1 MPILRVNAGPEGLC
15 LDRSPAAPASA
26 LRSAA
31 RGTGPIIILIHGF
44 KYDPTCPRHSPHSR
58 IFAHRTHPD
67 KPGDVAWLRHLGFGI
82 GDADEGLAIAFGW
95 RARGHIWAAH
105 ASAKAAGRQLADMI
119 TDLHRH
125 APTRPIHVM
134 THSMGS
140 EVIFEAL
147 RTLPAHS
154 IRRIVTITGASYAS
168 SATAALQSRAGCA
181 AELIN
186 ITSRENDLF
195 DFMYERL
202 IAPPVP
208 FDRAMGCGFDLP
220 NAVTIQLDCAH
231 TLARL
236 SRFGGHV
243 APARA
248 RVCHWSGY
256 TRPGALRFYAHC
268 LRTPKATPLAALQH
282 AVPADPAPRWSRLFA
297 RPDLGT
303 PLPMAQ
309 KPAS

>member
-15 LDRSPAAPASA
+15 LDRSPAAPSSA

-44 KYDPTCPRHSPHSR
+44 KYDPTCLRHSPHTR
-58 IFAHRTHPD
+58 IFAQRTHPD
-67 KPGDVAWLRHLGFGI
+67 KPGDVAWLRHLGFGT
-82 GDADEGLAIAFGW
+82 GDPGEGLAIAFGW
-95 RARGHIWAAH
+95 RARGNIWAAH
-105 ASAKAAGRQLADMI
+105 ASARAAGRQLADMVA
-119 TDLHRH
+119 DLHRH

-154 IRRIVTITGASYAS
+154 IQRIVTITGASYIS
-168 SATAALQSRAGCA
+168 SAVTALQSSAGRL

-195 DFMYERL
+195 DFIYERL
-202 IAPPVP
+202 IAPPAP
-208 FDRAMGCGFDLP
+208 LDRAIGGGLDLP
-220 NAVTIQLDCAH
+220 NTVTIQLDCAH
-231 TLARL
+231 TLAQL
-236 SRFGGHV
+236 TCFGGHV
-243 APARA
+243 APAKA

-256 TRPGALRFYAHC
+256 TRPGALRFYTHC
-268 LRTPKATPLAALQH
+268 LRAPGATPLAALQ
-282 AVPADPAPRWSRLFA
+282 AAMPSVPAPRWSRLFA
-297 RPDLGT
+297 QPYT
-303 PLPMAQ
+303 PKPLPVAQ
-309 KPAS
+309 KHAS